1 MRLVES
7 LGAIRIRSDVVRKK
21 LFGNQQS
28 ENAVGAGIY
37 NAEASDVTYT
47 KLHERAGIV
56 LRAGFPVV
64 LDATYL
70 KRAQRDAAAKVA
82 EATGVPCLILD
93 CTAPDAVIEGWLA
106 HRRALGTDPS
116 DATLE
121 VVKAQQA
128 SREPLGADEIL
139 HSKRVETHNSKSLDT
154 LIADIRQRLP
164 GL

>member
-1 MRLVES
+1 MTYCVAMNLAEGLVFV
-7 LGAIRIRSDVVRKK
+7 SDSRT
-21 LFGNQQS
+21 
-28 ENAVGAGIY
+28 NAGVDHIA
-37 NAEASDVTYT
+37 TYR
-47 KLHERAGIV
+47 KLHELAGIV

-64 LDATYL
+64 IDATYL
-70 KRAQRDAAAKVA
+70 KREQRDAAAQVA

-106 HRRALGTDPS
+106 HRKSVGTDPS

-139 HSKRVETHNSKSLDT
+139 RSKRVETNNSKSLDT